1 MAQQAMVEDDENEE
15 KSLAQQAIVED
26 YENEEKS
33 WAFGS
38 IATVHRA
45 FPQLSRAQVKAALAQ
60 VDTYTRFHP
69 YRKSRK
75 FIPYYVRAK
84 RYLLQADICYM
95 GKQYAKAN
103 AGYYMMLVVIDVF
116 TKFVWVRKVRSAGA
130 VHIVPAMRDIFTTM
144 EPHLPKYVQTD
155 RGAEFINQ
163 SFAALCREKGVKHYY
178 ATSDR
183 KAAVVE
189 RSNLTL
195 QRLLYKMMEAKNDN
209 EWIKLIDPMLKLYHN
224 SRHRTIKMTP
234 IEAEQPRN
242 QALLRETYEAQWRR
256 QDSRKKAPKFK
267 VGDTVRISASNL
279 QKFRRGYHAP
289 QSVQYFLV
297 HEVLDNFYIPR
308 YKLREHNKR
317 EPMAENFWEDEMV
330 RYNPPPDKAW
340 RIEYIDREQ
349 IKNEGTS
356 REMIKVKFVG
366 FPDEEWVLKS
376 SVEDLL

>member
-1 MAQQAMVEDDENEE
+1 M
-15 KSLAQQAIVED
+15 AQQAIVED

-144 EPHLPKYVQTD
+144 EPHLPKYLQTD

-209 EWIKLIDPMLKLYHN
+209 EWIKLIDPC
-224 SRHRTIKMTP
+224 
-234 IEAEQPRN
+234 
-242 QALLRETYEAQWRR
+242 
-256 QDSRKKAPKFK
+256 
-267 VGDTVRISASNL
+267 
-279 QKFRRGYHAP
+279 
-289 QSVQYFLV
+289 
-297 HEVLDNFYIPR
+297 
-308 YKLREHNKR
+308 
-317 EPMAENFWEDEMV
+317 
-330 RYNPPPDKAW
+330 
-340 RIEYIDREQ
+340 
-349 IKNEGTS
+349 
-356 REMIKVKFVG
+356 
-366 FPDEEWVLKS
+366 
-376 SVEDLL
+376 